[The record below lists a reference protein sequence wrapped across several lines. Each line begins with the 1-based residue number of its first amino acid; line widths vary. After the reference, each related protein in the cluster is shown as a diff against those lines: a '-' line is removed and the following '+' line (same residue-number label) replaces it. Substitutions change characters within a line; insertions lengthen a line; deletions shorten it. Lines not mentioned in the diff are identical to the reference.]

1 MRPMLETQAN
11 IQLLLGNQQHILN
24 HIVNNG
30 AGQPSGANQESG
42 AATQG
47 GSTAADHQMGWDDD
61 FEEYLLQGQHQA

>member
-1 MRPMLETQAN
+1 MSKGCL
-11 IQLLLGNQQHILN
+11 QLLLGNQQQILN
-24 HIVNNG
+24 RIVNNE

-47 GSTAADHQMGWDDD
+47 GSTAADHHMGWDDD

>member
-1 MRPMLETQAN
+1 MLETQAN
-11 IQLLLGNQQHILN
+11 IQLLLGNQQQILN

-61 FEEYLLQGQHQA
+61 LEEYLLQGQHQA